1 MRTHDAI
8 IKFSEDAHK
17 AIGNAFDRAGRKY
30 PELSAQI
37 EKLKYAYFYK
47 CSSEAWDF
55 NELDFEQSKQNTG
68 GFGIDYADS
77 MKRFSRNLIY
87 QANSE
92 LKDQLKS
99 YHSERNEDITDI
111 EIEHDLDLFDIEKD
125 KFFDEEKVLQSTF
138 MNDGRS
144 LDEVYKEERS
154 KQKEERAMVVRQIR
168 FSREQVKEERQKIE
182 ESRMP
187 RTQEKEGNENEI
199 QSTSKT
205 EKISDEKK
213 NAVDKKLTDLLATFK
228 ENGGKI
234 LDREKSKDHTV
245 E

>member
-8 IKFSEDAHK
+8 IKFSEDTHK

-30 PELSAQI
+30 PELTEEI
-37 EKLKYAYFYK
+37 KKLKYAYFER
-47 CSSEAWDF
+47 CNDARSDF
-55 NELDFEQSKQNTG
+55 SKEDYLQNLKNTG
-68 GFGIDYADS
+68 GFGVDYAEL
-77 MKRFSRNLIY
+77 MKRSSKNLIY
-87 QANSE
+87 QANTE
-92 LKDQLKS
+92 LKDKLKS

-111 EIEHDLDLFDIEKD
+111 EIEHDLDLFDVEKD
-125 KFFDEEKVLQSTF
+125 KFSDEEKVLQSTF

-154 KQKEERAMVVRQIR
+154 KQKEERAIVVRQIR
-168 FSREQVKEERQKIE
+168 LSREQVKEERQKIE

-187 RTQEKEGNENEI
+187 RAQEKEATENEI

-205 EKISDEKK
+205 SKISDEKK
-213 NAVDKKLTDLLATFK
+213 NAIDKKLTELMANFK

-234 LDREKSKDHTV
+234 LDREKSKDHTK